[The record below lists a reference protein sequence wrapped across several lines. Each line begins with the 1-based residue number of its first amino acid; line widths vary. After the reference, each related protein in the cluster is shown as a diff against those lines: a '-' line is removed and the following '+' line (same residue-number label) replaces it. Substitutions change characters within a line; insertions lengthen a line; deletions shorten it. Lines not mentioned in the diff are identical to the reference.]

1 MFLPGKNGKG
11 QTWEL
16 VLKYLNNFKNLSVLI
31 TEWVNQFFFH
41 EGYQMI
47 QFFLSL
53 PVYMYKMIYAVYFKI
68 YFQQVLH
75 LSQQLI
81 IQLSVRFLGEIFVCS
96 II

>member
-53 PVYMYKMIYAVYFKI
+53 PVYMYKMIYAVYFKFI
-68 YFQQVLH
+68 SSKSYTYHSSWSFNCQWG
-75 LSQQLI
+75 S
-81 IQLSVRFLGEIFVCS
+81 
-96 II
+96 